1 MHSTPNLH
9 YTQCKQTNHTI
20 LYKLTSF
27 VINTSPISS
36 TSILSRPTGPK
47 DVLTILATANAA
59 VTLPTRTS

>member
-1 MHSTPNLH
+1 MHSTPNLF
-9 YTQCKQTNHTI
+9 YTQCKQTIHTI
-20 LYKLTSF
+20 IKLTSF